1 LNNFFKYKKVFKDVF
16 DVDDEIL
23 VDSFSYES
31 VPQWD
36 SIGHMSL
43 IATLENEFNIMIEMD
58 DVIDFG
64 SFGKG
69 QDILRKYNVDFE
81 F

>member
-1 LNNFFKYKKVFKDVF
+1 MNNYLKYKKVFKEVF
-16 DVDDEIL
+16 DIEDEIL

-43 IATLENEFNIMIEMD
+43 IATLESEFNIMMEMD
-58 DVIDFG
+58 DVIDFD

-69 QDILRKYNVDFE
+69 HNILRKYNVDFE
-81 F
+81 Q

>member
-1 LNNFFKYKKVFKDVF
+1 MNNFFKYKKVFKDVF